1 LSKKKKEKK
10 QGRGGTIFMFVSY
23 LAIGGVCGMFMTNW
37 LDRTG
42 AELSDFLPLLIVFL
56 LGVYAGMFLQIVIHE
71 AGHLVF
77 GLLTGYKF
85 CSFRIGS
92 FMIVRRDGKLHF
104 CRFTLAGT
112 GGQCLMCPPEL
123 KNGTMPVVLYN
134 LGGSIMNILAAALFF
149 ALYAI
154 TRDVGVICIF
164 FAACGVIGVGF
175 AITNGVPL
183 RLGVV
188 NNDGHNAISLR
199 KDKAATRALWIQL
212 KVNERQ
218 TEGDRLRDMPE
229 EWFAMPEDNLD
240 NSLISAVA
248 VLHCNRLMDQHRFS
262 EAEETMLRLIR
273 EVKGLSGIYK
283 GLLNCDIIT
292 CCLLTGR
299 VPAFDEIMVKEQI
312 AIMKAMKNYPAI
324 LRTNYL
330 TALLHRND
338 PAAAEKAKAALLKLK
353 KSYPNPG
360 ELEGEFEFV
369 AMGEAVKNG
378 EDIL

>member
-1 LSKKKKEKK
+1 MSKNKKEKK
-10 QGRGGTIFMFVSY
+10 QGRGGTIFMFASY
-23 LAIGGVCGMFMTNW
+23 LVIGGVCGVFMTRW

-42 AELSDFLPLLIVFL
+42 AELSDMLPLFIVFL

-92 FMIVRRDGKLHF
+92 FMLVRRDGKLHF

-112 GGQCLMCPPEL
+112 GGQCLMSPPEL
-123 KNGTMPVVLYN
+123 TDGKIPVVLYN
-134 LGGSIMNILAAALFF
+134 LGGSIMNLIAAALFF
-149 ALYAI
+149 LLYYL
-154 TRDVGVICIF
+154 TRDAGVICIF

-188 NNDGHNAISLR
+188 NNDGHNAISLG

-229 EWFAMPEDNLD
+229 EWFTIPEEGLD
-240 NSLISAVA
+240 NSLIAAVA
-248 VLHCNRLMDQHRFS
+248 VLHCNRLMDEHRFN

-273 EVKGLSGIYK
+273 EVKSLSGIYN
-283 GLLNCDIIT
+283 GLLNCDIIA

-312 AIMKAMKNYPAI
+312 AIMKAMKNYPAV

-330 TALLHRND
+330 TALLHNND
-338 PAAAEKAKAALLKLK
+338 PAAAEKAKAALLKLQ

-360 ELEGEFEFV
+360 ELEGELELV
-369 AMGEAVKNG
+369 AMGEALKK
-378 EDIL
+378 EDDIL